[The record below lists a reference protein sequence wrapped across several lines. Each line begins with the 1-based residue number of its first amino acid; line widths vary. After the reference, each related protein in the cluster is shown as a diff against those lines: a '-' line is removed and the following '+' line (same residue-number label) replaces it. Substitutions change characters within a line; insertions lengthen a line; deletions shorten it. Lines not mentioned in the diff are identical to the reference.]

1 MFTKSNVVSSIER
14 AVTDKVIA
22 PYLTHTDKLNDE
34 FLINRLSPFS
44 AHIKGLILYKGY
56 AHKTVIE
63 RNTFIRLSTDSLFAL
78 LPEKLVHLFFTGDDD
93 IQLLAKQCADECRHI
108 IIDPISE
115 MLVTLTDMKDRKD
128 SYQAKSSGL
137 DRNAIPK
144 LSESERSAIPKCSEP
159 ERNAIPKL
167 SELDRK
173 VIPELSELD
182 RGAIAK
188 LSEPDRNAIAK
199 TPIVENL
206 NSLDFATQQRNFTY
220 ERACRYV
227 TTFKIAPPI
236 PTNRIKISGCF
247 KRMADNRWWLR
258 RIRKLITQ
266 ANEKAAILLNL
277 VNRKK
282 QIYASNVTT
291 KNRQAQLVRN
301 EQLLSSHFIINDAG
315 QRYSLKEISDLNVS
329 NPKVRK
335 AELINRARGFEDLS
349 ESLGHKGV
357 FITITCP
364 SKFHRA
370 YSKSGAANPKWDGS
384 MPNDAQYYLNKLWAR
399 VRAELKRK
407 NINPYGFRVVEPQ
420 HDGTPHWHS
429 LLFVKAEH
437 VKTLSDIIRYYA
449 LQEDGDEKGAQD
461 NRCDFKLIDP
471 AKGSATG
478 YILKYIVKNID
489 GEGLGEDKFGN
500 DAITTAIR
508 INAWASCW
516 CIRQF
521 QQIGGASVSVWR
533 ELRRLKDKFFPES
546 LIEKARI
553 AADTSDWQGYI
564 EAMGGIESTP
574 KSHPIKLHY
583 NMNINTNTG
592 ECSQSYYDGELV
604 TKIKGLL
611 FEGKAVI
618 TRKLSWRLER
628 VA

>member
-1 MFTKSNVVSSIER
+1 MFNKSKVVSSIER
-14 AVTDKVIA
+14 AVIDEVLS
-22 PYLTHTDKLNDE
+22 PYLTNIDKLNDD
-34 FLINRLSPFS
+34 FLINRLSPFPKS
-44 AHIKGLILYKGY
+44 IKSIILQKGF
-56 AHKTVIE
+56 AHKTVFE
-63 RNTFIRLSTDSLFAL
+63 RNAFIRKSTDSLFSL
-78 LPEKLVHLFFTGDDD
+78 LPEKLAHLFFSSDED
-93 IQLLAKQCADECRHI
+93 IQLLAKECAEECRYI
-108 IIDPISE
+108 ILDPTNE
-115 MLVTLTDMKDRKD
+115 LFVTLTDTKNRNEYNKTKN
-128 SYQAKSSGL
+128 SVNGNSGY
-137 DRNAIPK
+137 
-144 LSESERSAIPKCSEP
+144 
-159 ERNAIPKL
+159 
-167 SELDRK
+167 
-173 VIPELSELD
+173 
-182 RGAIAK
+182 
-188 LSEPDRNAIAK
+188 
-199 TPIVENL
+199 L
-206 NSLDFATQQRNFTY
+206 NSVNGINTAPKDFANVEQNFIY

-227 TTFKIAPPI
+227 TTFKIEPPI
-236 PTNRIKISGCF
+236 PSNQVKISGCF
-247 KRMADNRWWLR
+247 KRMSDNRWWLK

-266 ANEKAAILLNL
+266 ANEKAAILFNF
-277 VNRKK
+277 VNRRK
-282 QIYASNVTT
+282 QIYASNITT
-291 KNRQAQLVRN
+291 RNRQAQLARN

-349 ESLGHKGV
+349 KSLGHEGL

-364 SKFHRA
+364 SKYHRA
-370 YSKSGAANPKWDGS
+370 YSKSGAENPKWDGS
-384 MPNDAQYYLNKLWAR
+384 MPNDAQLYLNKVWAR
-399 VRAELKRK
+399 IRAELKRK
-407 NINPYGFRVVEPQ
+407 FIKPYGFRVVEPQ

-437 VKTLSDIIRYYA
+437 VKVLKKIIHFYA
-449 LQEDGDEKGAQD
+449 LQENGDEKGAQE

-500 DAITTAIR
+500 DAISTAMR

-533 ELRRLKDKFFPES
+533 ELRRLKESFFPES
-546 LIEKARI
+546 VIEKARI
-553 AADTSDWQGYI
+553 AADTSNWQGYI
-564 EAMGGIESTP
+564 DAMGGIESTP

-583 NMNINTNTG
+583 DVNINMDTG

-611 FEGKAVI
+611 FEGKALI

>member
-1 MFTKSNVVSSIER
+1 MIFMFTKSNVVSSIER
-14 AVTDKVIA
+14 AVSDKVIA
-22 PYLTHTDKLNDE
+22 PYLSRTDKLNNE
-34 FLINRLSPFS
+34 FLLNRLSPFS

-56 AHKTVIE
+56 AHKTVFE
-63 RNTFIRLSTDSLFAL
+63 RNTFIRQSTDALFAL
-78 LPEKLVHLFFTGDDD
+78 LPEKLVHLFFSSDDD

-115 MLVTLTDMKDRKD
+115 MLVTLTNMKERNEG
-128 SYQAKSSGL
+128 YQAKLSEL
-137 DRNAIPK
+137 DRNAIPE
-144 LSESERSAIPKCSEP
+144 LSETD
-159 ERNAIPKL
+159 RNAIPGL
-167 SELDRK
+167 SG
-173 VIPELSELD
+173 I
-182 RGAIAK
+182 
-188 LSEPDRNAIAK
+188 DRNLITNALV
-199 TPIVENL
+199 TENK
-206 NSLDFATQQRNFTY
+206 NSLNFATQERNFTY

-227 TTFKIAPPI
+227 TTFKISPPI

-291 KNRQAQLVRN
+291 KNRQAQLARN

-349 ESLGHKGV
+349 ASLGHKGV

-370 YSKSGAANPKWDGS
+370 YSKSGAENPKWDGS
-384 MPNDAQYYLNKLWAR
+384 MPNDAQHYLNKLWAR
-399 VRAELKRK
+399 IRAELKRK

-437 VKTLSDIIRYYA
+437 VKALSDIIRYYA
-449 LQEDGDEKGAQD
+449 LQEDGNEKGAQE

-471 AKGSATG
+471 DKGSATG

-500 DAITTAIR
+500 DAISTAIR

-533 ELRRLKDKFFPES
+533 ELRRLKDKFFPDS

-564 EAMGGIESTP
+564 EAMGGIESTQ

-583 NMNINTNTG
+583 DVNININTG

-604 TKIKGLL
+604 TKIKGL
-611 FEGKAVI
+611 FYEGKALI